1 MTAPAQ
7 FPVHEHFKHQ
17 SHDRV
22 REVAQRYGFRCETTQ
37 GTKDT
42 EIWVKQG
49 VGGHWIIRLD
59 SQGHGR
65 WHHGRRPHYHKNWVE
80 SAKLQIYLT
89 RYLPDAYVY
98 DDDGQLIGQTLD
110 SIHPESKSKAQH
122 IPR

>member
-1 MTAPAQ
+1 MAIPNR
-7 FPVHEHFKHQ
+7 FPVLEHFTHQ
-17 SHDRV
+17 SPERV
-22 REVAQRYGFRCETTQ
+22 REIAQRYGFRCETNQ

-42 EIWVKQG
+42 EIWVKPAANG
-49 VGGHWIIRLD
+49 YWIIRID

-80 SAKLQIYLT
+80 AAKLRVYLT

-98 DDDGQLIGQTLD
+98 DDQGQLIGQTQD
-110 SIHPESKSKAQH
+110 SVHPEWKSKAQH